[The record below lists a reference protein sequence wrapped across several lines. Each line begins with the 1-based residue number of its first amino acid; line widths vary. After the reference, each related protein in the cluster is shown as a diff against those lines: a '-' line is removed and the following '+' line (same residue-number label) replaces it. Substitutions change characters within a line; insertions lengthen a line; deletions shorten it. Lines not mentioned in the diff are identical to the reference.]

1 MDVKRVENSLIN
13 SALPTAAVAAGA
25 GIVGYMTPKM
35 VDKSGN
41 LDPYFHAYN
50 AGNLLQSDVVQLSDA
65 VYLDSINPYITEEE
79 INALNHD
86 HDKVFKFAEKK
97 MKNANKALE
106 NFVAEHAEELDI
118 KPKDGQRLKDAVKE
132 FLKDKDAQAVKDIMF
147 PNHKPLVNG
156 YKPIEHVLADNMHN
170 PKKYLESVRETFNEV
185 FDASTKKFK
194 EGADKETVEFF
205 KKSLRNLK
213 MQNAKTYALVGGGF
227 AFAGALIA
235 NLLHSD
241 KNS

>member
-25 GIVGYMTPKM
+25 GLVGYMTPKM

-41 LDPYFHAYN
+41 LNPYFHAYN

-65 VYLDSINPYITEEE
+65 AYLDSLNPYITEEE
-79 INALNHD
+79 IKALNHD
-86 HDKVFKFAEKK
+86 HDKVLKYAEKK
-97 MKNANKALE
+97 MNNANKALE
-106 NFVAEHAEELDI
+106 NFVTEHAEELDI
-118 KPKDGQRLKDAVKE
+118 NPKDGQRLKDAVKE
-132 FLKDKDAQAVKDIMF
+132 FLKDKDVQAVKDIMF
-147 PNHKPLVNG
+147 PAQKPLIDG
-156 YKPIEHVLADNMHN
+156 YKPIEEFLADNVRN
-170 PKKYLESVRETFNEV
+170 PKKYLDTIRETFDEV

-213 MQNAKTYALVGGGF
+213 VQNAKIYAYVGGGF
-227 AFAGALIA
+227 AFAGALVA

-241 KNS
+241 RS

>member
-65 VYLDSINPYITEEE
+65 VYLRSIKKEIEE
-79 INALNHD
+79 LNREP
-86 HDKVFKFAEKK
+86 DKLSEEFKTKQQNVNKK
-97 MKNANKALE
+97 LE
-106 NFVAEHAEELDI
+106 NFVTERAEELKI
-118 KPKDGQRLKDAVKE
+118 KPKDGQRLKDAVEE
-132 FLKDKDAQAVKDIMF
+132 FLKDKDVETIKKMILSNSEKKNIKRRMRGNKYIGMVK
-147 PNHKPLVNG
+147 N
-156 YKPIEHVLADNMHN
+156 
-170 PKKYLESVRETFNEV
+170 TFDEV
-185 FDASTKKFK
+185 FDASTKKFR

-205 KKSLRNLK
+205 KKSLRNFK
-213 MQNAKTYALVGGGF
+213 TTSAKTYALVGGGF